1 MFRCFEGS
9 HDGTEPF
16 LCQRGALL
24 GVLGALLGVVGALL
38 LGFGTLLLG
47 FGALLCVLQEPFKF
61 GHP

>member
-1 MFRCFEGS
+1 MFRFFEGS

-24 GVLGALLGVVGALL
+24 GVLGALL
-38 LGFGTLLLG
+38 LGFGALLLG
-47 FGALLCVLQEPFKF
+47 FGALLGVLQEPFKF